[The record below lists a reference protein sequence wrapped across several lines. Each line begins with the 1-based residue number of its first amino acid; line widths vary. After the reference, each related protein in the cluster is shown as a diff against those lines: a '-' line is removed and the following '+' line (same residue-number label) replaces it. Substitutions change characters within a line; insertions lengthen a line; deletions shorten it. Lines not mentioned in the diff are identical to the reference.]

1 MVRTVSRGNQ
11 QPRTMRM
18 FSSVAP
24 MMGPERRRARV
35 TRAMPR
41 LRGAS
46 ASRDDDDEWCAASP
60 GRAPRPLVPPPGR
73 ASSRPAFAFVAGA
86 VSEEDDDTRAAPPP
100 ATLPLPLTH
109 PSRAP
114 PRLAEKPSLHRDAA
128 LFGPGGRERWERE
141 AEARVRARGGVAP
154 PRWASSSPSSPGG
167 VIPPSPPP
175 PRFALVRSPHPPA
188 PGDVIPWYEDPG
200 PSSAALPIAR
210 AGRAPPTRRPDDAR
224 GPRGRPRARPG
235 GDRPTPRARRRRPQS
250 ASDATRNRPGRHPKA
265 PSDRTPRDETRRTGG
280 ESGGG
285 SGERSGRGERVRA
298 AAPIRRLVE
307 RVEPVVGE
315 RGGVA
320 GVGAAGPR
328 AESAGSPRDDGGG
341 EPRAWARPPRSEASA
356 PVSPRGGLM
365 ERNGVEFAAM
375 ARLERATRPRGRPGP
390 SGGRA
395 TVILRR
401 RRE

>member
-1 MVRTVSRGNQ
+1 MYRGGTSCRERCGCFLRSRRGAQSGAARGSRARCRASAVR
-11 QPRTMRM
+11 P
-18 FSSVAP
+18 
-24 MMGPERRRARV
+24 RRA
-35 TRAMPR
+35 TTMTS
-41 LRGAS
+41 G
-46 ASRDDDDEWCAASP
+46 
-60 GRAPRPLVPPPGR
+60 APRPPVARPAP
-73 ASSRPAFAFVAGA
+73 SSRPRDARPRVPRSLSSRVPFPRRTTTPA
-86 VSEEDDDTRAAPPP
+86 RPLPP
-100 ATLPLPLTH
+100 ATLPFPLTH
-109 PSRAP
+109 PSRARP
-114 PRLAEKPSLHRDAA
+114 PFRPQNITSQGRRALRPGRARAMGARGRGARSRARRCRPSELGVVVAVV
-128 LFGPGGRERWERE
+128 PGGRDPALPSSAAVRPR
-141 AEARVRARGGVAP
+141 AFSPPPRPRRRHPLVRGPRSVLRRPPHRARGG
-154 PRWASSSPSSPGG
+154 
-167 VIPPSPPP
+167 
-175 PRFALVRSPHPPA
+175 
-188 PGDVIPWYEDPG
+188 D
-200 PSSAALPIAR
+200 
-210 AGRAPPTRRPDDAR
+210 APPTRRPDDAR

-298 AAPIRRLVE
+298 AARIRRLVE

-341 EPRAWARPPRSEASA
+341 ESRVGAA
-356 PVSPRGGLM
+356 PAERGV
-365 ERNGVEFAAM
+365 R
-375 ARLERATRPRGRPGP
+375 ARLAARRPHGAQRRRVRGDGAARARDAPREGRPGP
-390 SGGRA
+390 SGGRT